1 MKIVKTVCE
10 LREELKEVRKQ
21 GKTIG
26 LVPTMGALHIG
37 HESLIAEARKQ
48 TDVVVVSIFVNPTQ
62 FGPNEDYDKYPRTL
76 DADAELCQKHHV
88 DFIFAPE
95 PHEVY
100 SDTSILTSIVPPESY
115 QNKLCGETRIGH
127 FNGVALIVAKLFNI
141 VQPDRAFF
149 GQKDAQQLAII
160 KKMVKDLNFPIEIIS
175 CPIIRQPNGLACSSR
190 NSYLTEIQKEQALSL
205 SKVVKDVEAQ
215 YLAGE
220 KSINIAKEK
229 ALSLLD
235 DAFTLDYLE
244 IYNADTMEEISE
256 LQPNS
261 LVAIAAKIGDDGKII
276 RLIDNVILK

>member
-10 LREELKEVRKQ
+10 LREELKSIRKQ
-21 GKTIG
+21 GETIG

-37 HESLIAEARKQ
+37 HESLIVEARKQ
-48 TDVVVVSIFVNPTQ
+48 TDVVVVSVFVNPTQ

-76 DADAELCQKHHV
+76 DADAELCQKHNV
-88 DFIFAPE
+88 DLIFAPE
-95 PHEVY
+95 PSEVY
-100 SDTSILTSIVPPESY
+100 SNTNILTNIVPPESY
-115 QNKLCGETRIGH
+115 QNKLCGKTRIGH

-141 VQPDRAFF
+141 VQPDKSFF

-160 KKMVKDLNFPIEIIS
+160 KKMVKDLSFPIEIVS

-190 NSYLTEIQKEQALSL
+190 NSYLTETQKEQALSL
-205 SKVVKDVEAQ
+205 SKVVKDIEAQ

-220 KSINIAKEK
+220 KSINTSKEK
-229 ALSLLD
+229 ALTLLD
-235 DAFTLDYLE
+235 KAFTLDYLE

-261 LVAIAAKIGDDGKII
+261 LVAIAAKIGTV